1 MRALL
6 CAAAV
11 CAGIL
16 QTGAAYPEGLEPVQQ
31 GITQEAASLIPVTSL
46 WNLAEDYDIDEDF
59 LREIADL
66 DGLTQRELTSLA
78 VEYQLPAQYV
88 QRFVDN
94 MFVFKKGNGYEYIPV
109 DPSLRKNSYDWDY
122 LKDSSRDKRYDD
134 GLFTG
139 IKMIDVSAFQGD
151 INWNAVKNDG
161 VNYAFIR
168 LGYRGY
174 TEGKLHVDSKFHQN
188 MRGAANAGVQVGV
201 YFYSQAVSRAEAIE
215 EAEFVLDHLG
225 DYQLSLPI
233 VFDIEGAQTTA
244 YRTYR
249 MGVQTATNIVKAFCD
264 TIRSAGYDS
273 MYYSYSKFLIE
284 NLDMAQLEGY
294 PLWMAQYYQVPF
306 FPYDFKIW
314 QYSPKGRVAGIPNSV
329 DLNLFFYDYSQA

>member
-1 MRALL
+1 MDRDIVLKNVKFGAYVTPYQEDPDSTGIIVPRDARMTEHITISGKNKQRYYIALSDEV
-6 CAAAV
+6 ARV
-11 CAGIL
+11 
-16 QTGAAYPEGLEPVQQ
+16 
-31 GITQEAASLIPVTSL
+31 
-46 WNLAEDYDIDEDF
+46 DYDMDRLIQNESGFFEYFDE
-59 LREIADL
+59 
-66 DGLTQRELTSLA
+66 
-78 VEYQLPAQYV
+78 
-88 QRFVDN
+88 N
-94 MFVFKKGNGYEYIPV
+94 GNKI
-109 DPSLRKNSYDWDY
+109 SK
-122 LKDSSRDKRYDD
+122 
-134 GLFTG
+134 TG
-139 IKMIDVSAFQGD
+139 IDVSKYQGD

-215 EAEFVLDHLG
+215 EAEFVLDNLG

>member
-31 GITQEAASLIPVTSL
+31 GIAQEAASLIPVTSL

-174 TEGKLHVDSKFHQN
+174 TEGKLHVDSTFHQN
-188 MRGAANAGVQVGV
+188 MRGAANAG
-201 YFYSQAVSRAEAIE
+201 
-215 EAEFVLDHLG
+215 
-225 DYQLSLPI
+225 
-233 VFDIEGAQTTA
+233 GAG
-244 YRTYR
+244 R
-249 MGVQTATNIVKAFCD
+249 GILLF
-264 TIRSAGYDS
+264 AGG
-273 MYYSYSKFLIE
+273 
-284 NLDMAQLEGY
+284 QPG
-294 PLWMAQYYQVPF
+294 
-306 FPYDFKIW
+306 
-314 QYSPKGRVAGIPNSV
+314 
-329 DLNLFFYDYSQA
+329 